1 MGKIDDAVRSEIH
14 RLARKEIRAVCGPL
28 TKQMREMK
36 REVRKLSKAVAALSK
51 GSAAEE
57 TKAELPELK
66 ADPAEVEKARLSP
79 GLIKKL
85 RKRLAIS
92 QAELAKL
99 IHVSVT
105 TVSFWEQG
113 RNRPTEESKV
123 AIVALRKLGR
133 RDVNRMLEARG

>member
-1 MGKIDDAVRSEIH
+1 M
-14 RLARKEIRAVCGPL
+14 
-28 TKQMREMK
+28 
-36 REVRKLSKAVAALSK
+36 RKLSKEVAALSK

-57 TKAELPELK
+57 RKAELPKLK

-92 QAELAKL
+92 QAELAEL
-99 IHVSVT
+99 IDVSTT
-105 TVSFWEQG
+105 TVAFWEQG
-113 RNRPTEESKV
+113 RNRPTEESKA

-133 RDVNRMLEARG
+133 RDVKRMLEARG